1 MDEPGSDGIRK
12 AVEKLMKLARGFMDS
27 QVVFE
32 ANEAGVFPL
41 LENTCTPGEVASAT
55 GWDARATR
63 MLLDG
68 LLAVGLV
75 EKNGDTYRN
84 SETASLCLVP
94 GRPGYQGHILRHHHN
109 ISHQWARMGES
120 LRSGTGIRAD
130 ETNRSPEELRAFIL
144 GMSDVAK
151 FSARQVLEILDLSP
165 YRHVLDLAGGPA
177 TYTMAFLDACPDMRA
192 TLFDLPEVIEIAREQ
207 VEAAN
212 MAGRVTFLPGDLTT
226 DEYGSGYDLVF
237 ISNIIH
243 SFAPE
248 ANREMVRKCHDA
260 LETGGTLVIKD
271 FLVDNDR
278 LGPAFSLTFALNM
291 LVGTRDGDTY
301 TFAQAEEWTR
311 EAGFIDGRVFD
322 LTPQTR
328 MWVVKKA

>member
-1 MDEPGSDGIRK
+1 MHEPGKDPIRK
-12 AVEKLMKLARGFMDS
+12 AVERLMKLARGFMDS

-41 LENTCTPGEVASAT
+41 LENPHTPEEVASMA
-55 GWDARATR
+55 GWDPRATR
-63 MLLDG
+63 MLLGG

-75 EKNGDTYRN
+75 EKDGDTYRN
-84 SETASLCLVP
+84 SEIASLCLVP
-94 GRPGYQGHILRHHHN
+94 GRPGYQGHILRHHHH

-130 ETNRSPEELRAFIL
+130 ETDRSPEELRAFIL

-151 FSARQVLEILDLSP
+151 FSAGQVLEILDLSP
-165 YRHVLDLAGGPA
+165 YRRLLDLAGGPA
-177 TYTMAFLDACPDMRA
+177 TYTMAFLEAHADMRA

-207 VEAAN
+207 VEAGELAD
-212 MAGRVTFLPGDLTT
+212 RVAFLPGDLTT
-226 DEYGSGYDLVF
+226 DQYGAGYDLVF

-243 SFAPE
+243 SFSPE
-248 ANREMVRKCHDA
+248 ANKEMVRKCHDA
-260 LETGGTLVIKD
+260 LDPGGTLVIKD

-278 LGPAFSLTFALNM
+278 SGPAFGLTFALNM
-291 LVGTRDGDTY
+291 LVGTCEGDTY
-301 TFAQAEEWTR
+301 TFADVEEWTR
-311 EAGFIDGRVFD
+311 EAGFIDGEVFD